1 VLVSSNPPAGGGLAS
16 PPTAITLTFSE
27 EPEPSLATIRLTGP
41 TGAPIEIE
49 PPVRLP
55 SDARSLSARV
65 PELARGIYAVEWRVV
80 SRVDGHPT
88 AGSFSFGVGTT
99 PEQAEIT
106 RSSELTETPSTSPME
121 IAARFLLLAGVV
133 ALLGATCA
141 GAANFAGPD
150 RGVRLA
156 AAAWV
161 ASVIGLGLLTV
172 AQHASTAVGFGDFL
186 DTYAGRAA
194 LGRSIGLGIIGLAL
208 LDARRASETFAR
220 VALACA
226 ALTAAALI
234 GVHVAAGHAAVS
246 SGLTQ
251 WATVAGQWA
260 HFVAAGVWIGGLAAL
275 LLGTRGAPTRDK
287 AAAVR
292 RFSAAA
298 AVALAVVVATGVAR
312 GAVALGSWDDLVS
325 TAYGRVVLAKVLLVV
340 GIGLLAW
347 RNRRR
352 SVPVAEASLGPLRRV
367 STAELGLAVLAI
379 GAAALL
385 GSLSPPVEVD
395 RLGLSVEGRDP
406 TGSVDARLETEWA
419 VAGPNR
425 FELHL
430 EDDRTGDPLDADRVT
445 LRFVA
450 PDDPGVPAST
460 LPLERSD
467 DARTWVGAGGN
478 LEFPGRWLVSAVAER
493 AARSRV
499 VPLELEIE
507 GPPLFLSVDA
517 FPGQPRRYSVQLSD
531 NSFIR
536 FTVDPV
542 RKARQ
547 QVTVEFFHFFGEPRP
562 VEQVVVTAAR
572 PDNRTRQLPLRRR
585 SPSSFDGR
593 VALDAGA
600 TRFAVIG
607 RTPEGVRLYGEY
619 DLDVVNEQ

>member
-1 VLVSSNPPAGGGLAS
+1 
-16 PPTAITLTFSE
+16 
-27 EPEPSLATIRLTGP
+27 
-41 TGAPIEIE
+41 
-49 PPVRLP
+49 
-55 SDARSLSARV
+55 
-65 PELARGIYAVEWRVV
+65 
-80 SRVDGHPT
+80 
-88 AGSFSFGVGTT
+88 
-99 PEQAEIT
+99 
-106 RSSELTETPSTSPME
+106 
-121 IAARFLLLAGVV
+121 
-133 ALLGATCA
+133 
-141 GAANFAGPD
+141 
-150 RGVRLA
+150 
-156 AAAWV
+156 
-161 ASVIGLGLLTV
+161 
-172 AQHASTAVGFGDFL
+172 
-186 DTYAGRAA
+186 
-194 LGRSIGLGIIGLAL
+194 
-208 LDARRASETFAR
+208 
-220 VALACA
+220 
-226 ALTAAALI
+226 
-234 GVHVAAGHAAVS
+234 
-246 SGLTQ
+246 
-251 WATVAGQWA
+251 
-260 HFVAAGVWIGGLAAL
+260 
-275 LLGTRGAPTRDK
+275 
-287 AAAVR
+287 
-292 RFSAAA
+292 
-298 AVALAVVVATGVAR
+298 
-312 GAVALGSWDDLVS
+312 
-325 TAYGRVVLAKVLLVV
+325 
-340 GIGLLAW
+340 
-347 RNRRR
+347 
-352 SVPVAEASLGPLRRV
+352 
-367 STAELGLAVLAI
+367 
-379 GAAALL
+379 
-385 GSLSPPVEVD
+385 
-395 RLGLSVEGRDP
+395 
-406 TGSVDARLETEWA
+406 